1 MTTSYIP
8 TSDQI
13 EDLRLA
19 VSMMTHEQRRAF
31 VAEIALKY
39 CDGSSR
45 KTESIFG
52 WGRDMVAMGL
62 GEKRTGILCISAQ
75 SSFSGNLRWEDRHP
89 DAAKVLCELAEVHA
103 QQDSSFT
110 TEIAFTRL
118 TAEEALKQ
126 LQASGFT
133 KDQLPANGTM
143 AKILN
148 RLGYRLRPVEKTKPK
163 KKNSRNRCH
172 L

>member
-1 MTTSYIP
+1 MTTSSIP

-13 EDLRLA
+13 EDLRFA
-19 VSMMTHEQRRAF
+19 VSMMTHKQRRAF
-31 VAEIALKY
+31 VASIALKY

-52 WGRDMVAMGL
+52 WGRDMLAMGL

-75 SSFSGNLRWEDRHP
+75 SSCSGNLRWEYRHP

-103 QQDSSFT
+103 QQDSNFT
-110 TEIAFTRL
+110 TEIAFTGL
-118 TAEEALKQ
+118 IAEEALKQ
-126 LQASGFT
+126 LQAAKGFT
-133 KDQLPANGTM
+133 EVELPANGTM
-143 AKILN
+143 AKVLN
-148 RLGYRLRPVEKTKPK
+148 RLGYRLGIWNLLKY
-163 KKNSRNRCH
+163 H